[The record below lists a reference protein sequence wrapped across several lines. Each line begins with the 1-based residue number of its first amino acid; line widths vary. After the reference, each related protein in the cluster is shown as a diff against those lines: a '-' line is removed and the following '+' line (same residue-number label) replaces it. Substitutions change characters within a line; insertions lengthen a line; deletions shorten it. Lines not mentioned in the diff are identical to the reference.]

1 MKMKREK
8 NKRYY
13 VNKPTKGDAALFLV
27 LMLMAIA
34 AIFPFYQVVLLSF
47 STVASYASHPLYL
60 LPYAFDLSGYWSLL
74 QDKAFY
80 AAASVTLFVTIV
92 GTMVNM
98 FLSVTGAY
106 VLSRKNLMG
115 RKFFLRMITFTMLFG
130 GGLIPTYIVIKGA
143 GLTNTIWAMVL
154 PSAISTYYLL
164 IMKNYFISLP
174 DSLLEAARLDG
185 ANEASI
191 LVRIIIPISLP
202 FMATFFLFYAVAR
215 WNEWYLAN
223 LYISNSK
230 LYPLQTYLRNVLISL
245 NNTLSEEAKR
255 AAGMQQVNSTAVQ
268 MATIVVTTVPI
279 LCIYPFIQKHFVKGV
294 MVGGIKE

>member
-1 MKMKREK
+1 MKKIRK
-8 NKRYY
+8 NRKYS
-13 VNKPTKGDAALFLV
+13 VNKATGGDAVLFCILA
-27 LMLMAIA
+27 LMAAA
-34 AIFPFYQVVLLSF
+34 AIFPFYQVILLSF
-47 STVASYASHPLYL
+47 STVASYAQHPLYL
-60 LPYAFDLSGYWSLL
+60 LPYAFDLSGYKTLL

-80 AAASVTLFVTIV
+80 NSAGVTLFITLV
-92 GTMVNM
+92 GTLINM
-98 FLSVTGAY
+98 YLSVTGAY
-106 VLSRKNLMG
+106 VLSRKHLMG

-130 GGLIPTYIVIKGA
+130 GGLIPTYIVVKGV
-143 GLTNTIWAMVL
+143 GLTNTIWAMIL

-164 IMKNYFISLP
+164 IMKNYFVSLP

-191 LVRIIIPISLP
+191 LVRIIVPISLP

-223 LYISNSK
+223 LYVSNSK
-230 LYPLQTYLRNVLISL
+230 LHPLQTYLRNVLISL

-255 AAGMQQVNSTAVQ
+255 TAGMQQVNNTAVQ
-268 MATIVVTTVPI
+268 MATIVVATVPI
-279 LCIYPFIQKHFVKGV
+279 LCVYPFIQKHFVKGI